1 MQEVLGYFQERLAN
15 SEESLENFTNKKER
29 KK

>member
-1 MQEVLGYFQERLAN
+1 MQKVLGRFQEWLEN

-29 KK
+29 E